1 MNAKTALITGAGR
14 GIGAATA
21 HLLASQGN
29 HVILV
34 SKTLAELQ
42 TEEKKINS
50 LYPNVKTLVFAA
62 NLSDEKQVISLFE
75 AIEKKFGTLDILVN
89 NAGLFR
95 AAAIEEMTL
104 KLWHEVFA
112 VNIDAMFLCSREAF
126 KIMKNNPQ
134 GGVIVNISSLAGI
147 RGQEKFSGT
156 AAYAAS
162 KHAVLGLTEVMAVEG
177 KPFKIRVNCIA
188 PGAVDTQMLREG
200 APLFSAKTKPE
211 DIAKLI
217 VNFCDNTVLN
227 ASILEVFCND

>member
-34 SKTLAELQ
+34 SKTLTELQ

-75 AIEKKFGTLDILVN
+75 AIEKKFESLDILVN

-95 AAAIEEMTL
+95 AANIYEMTL

-126 KIMKNNPQ
+126 KIMKKKPE

-147 RGQEKFSGT
+147 RGQEKFPGT

-177 KPFKIRVNCIA
+177 KPFNIRVNCIA

-217 VNFCDNTVLN
+217 GNFCDNTVLN